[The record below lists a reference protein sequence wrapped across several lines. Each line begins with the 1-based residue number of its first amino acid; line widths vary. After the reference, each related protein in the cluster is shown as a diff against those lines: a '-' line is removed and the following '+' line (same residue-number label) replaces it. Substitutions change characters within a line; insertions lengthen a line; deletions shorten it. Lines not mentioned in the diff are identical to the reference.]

1 MRIMKKLFVS
11 LAFFTFGALLF
22 AEKITVDDAVIL
34 AADNNI
40 SLKQQKL
47 SLDLLKKQKNASW
60 NSASPSLSLSANYAG
75 SQAGSNEA
83 WSDGSQMKN
92 APTLSASA
100 SVSVRLAPSLATS
113 IQSAKL
119 SYEAGEIS
127 YESMV
132 RSIELSVRKSFYNLI
147 YSRENIEVQESA
159 LESAKQTYESN
170 RTKYNQGRLSELDLL
185 NAQYNYEKKLP
196 ALETLKQSYEI
207 ALDSFKQVLG
217 IKLSESIE
225 LEGSLEDVADMI
237 ITEEAIMMNL
247 DDVPDVKKA
256 QMNVE
261 AAKNSLMATRF
272 SAWGPSI
279 SASASASE
287 NITNE
292 TLSMNYSLGL
302 SIPLDGY
309 LPWSSGA
316 LSIES
321 QKTNLEKLKLTLE
334 DTKTSTA
341 IKIRSSYN
349 TIKQAQT
356 QLDIYEKNVILMMR
370 AFEMTL
376 SAYNAGSKDLLA
388 LQTAA
393 DNLATAK
400 NTLQNQRYT
409 IISAIL
415 DLENTLGVPFGSL
428 GTSEER

>member
-1 MRIMKKLFVS
+1 MKKLFVIVTLLIFS
-11 LAFFTFGALLF
+11 AGLF
-22 AEKITVDDAVIL
+22 AQKITVDDAVIL

-47 SLDLLKKQKNASW
+47 SLDFLKKQKNASW
-60 NSASPSLSLSANYAG
+60 NSASPSLTLSASYGG
-75 SQAGSNEA
+75 SQTGTNEA
-83 WSDGSQMKN
+83 WSKGEQNKN
-92 APTLSASA
+92 DPALSATA
-100 SVSVRLAPSLATS
+100 SVNIRLSPSLATS
-113 IQSAKL
+113 IRSARL

-147 YSRENIEVQESA
+147 YSRENIAVQESA

-170 RTKYNQGRLSELDLL
+170 RAKYNQGRLSELDLL

-217 IKLSESIE
+217 IDLREKIE
-225 LEGSLEDVADMI
+225 LEGSLEEAADI
-237 ITEEAIMMNL
+237 TITEDVIMMNL
-247 DDVPDVKKA
+247 DDVPDVKKV
-256 QMNVE
+256 QMNIE

-272 SAWGPSI
+272 SAWGPSL
-279 SASASASE
+279 SASASAVE
-287 NITNE
+287 NVTNE
-292 TLSMNYSLGL
+292 TLVMNYSLGL

-321 QKTNLEKLKLTLE
+321 QKTNLENLKLSLE
-334 DTKTSTA
+334 DTKTSIA

-349 TIKQAQT
+349 TITQAQT
-356 QLDIYEKNVILMMR
+356 QLDMYEKNVTLMQR
-370 AFEMTL
+370 AYDMTL
-376 SAYNAGSKDLLA
+376 SAYNAGSKDLLS

-415 DLENTLGVPFGSL
+415 ELENLLGVPFGSL